1 MLVQRVLLPATR
13 RESWTVLGEDG
24 PVQPIERY
32 LAYLTDIERSPNTV
46 RAYAHD
52 LKDWFVF
59 LAGQGLDWRGVRL
72 EDVAGFVAW
81 LRRPPAARDGAVAVL
96 PSVEH
101 HCGAST
107 VNRKLSALSA
117 FYQHAARSGVDLGEL
132 LVTWQPAGRRG
143 TAWKPFLHHVTKG
156 QPQARRTVAL
166 KAARKL
172 PRVLTAGEVQ
182 AILDACDRLRDRLLF
197 AVLYET
203 GIFSSGQFGHTGL
216 PGCSRRSTAGQ
227 LRAAVQHVLCTW
239 GAGCQPRRMAWLSWA
254 MSSRLAERAAAR
266 SWSRSSSRRR
276 RSMTCC

>member
-13 RESWTVLGEDG
+13 RESWTVLGDDG
-24 PVQPIERY
+24 PVRPIERY

-46 RAYAHD
+46 KAYAHD
-52 LKDWFVF
+52 LKDWSVF
-59 LAGQGLDWRGVRL
+59 LAGGAWTGGRFGWKTS
-72 EDVAGFVAW
+72 AGFVAW
-81 LRRPPAARDGAVAVL
+81 LRRPPAARDGAVTVL

-101 HCGAST
+101 HCGEST

-143 TAWKPFLHHVTKG
+143 TAWRPFLHHITKG
-156 QPQARRTVAL
+156 QPRARRAVAL

-172 PRVLTAGEVQ
+172 PRVLTVAEMQ

-203 GIFSSGQFGHTGL
+203 GYAD
-216 PGCSRRSTAGQ
+216 RR
-227 LRAAVQHVLCTW
+227 
-239 GAGCQPRRMAWLSWA
+239 GAGP
-254 MSSRLAERAAAR
+254 AA
-266 SWSRSSSRRR
+266 
-276 RSMTCC
+276 